1 MVRKNTPRR
10 RCGWAEAGN
19 DPMYIAYH
27 DDEWGVPAYDDAI
40 HFEFLILE
48 SAQAGLSWATVLR
61 KREGYRR
68 AFAEFD
74 PVKVARFSKRRIE
87 KLVNDPSIIRN
98 RKKIEAAVNNAKR
111 FLEIQDEYGS
121 FSAYALQFTGG
132 KPIQNKWRTVK
143 QLPATSPESDAFS
156 GDMKRRG
163 CKFFGSTICYAH
175 MQAVGI
181 VNDHLVT
188 CFRHEECRRLSHK

>member
-1 MVRKNTPRR
+1 MARKKTPRQ
-10 RCGWAEAGN
+10 RCGWAEVGN

-27 DDEWGVPAYDDAI
+27 DDEWGVPAYDDGV

-61 KREGYRR
+61 KRDGYRR

-98 RKKIEAAVNNAKR
+98 RQKIEAAVNNAKR
-111 FLEIQDEYGS
+111 FLDIQDEYGS
-121 FSAYALQFTGG
+121 FFAYALQFTGG

-156 GDMKRRG
+156 KDMKRRG

-175 MQAVGI
+175 MQAVGM
-181 VNDHLVT
+181 VNDHVVT
-188 CFRHEECRRLSHK
+188 CYRHADCRRLSGK